1 MPSRARGGGERVRR
15 TSVSAPCIAHAPL
28 PDLVA
33 MADLIGKKFVDVEYT
48 KPDGSAGK
56 LSELAG
62 KGKPVI
68 VDFYTR

>member
-1 MPSRARGGGERVRR
+1 MH
-15 TSVSAPCIAHAPL
+15 VSALHAPL

>member
-1 MPSRARGGGERVRR
+1 MKPP
-15 TSVSAPCIAHAPL
+15 APP

-33 MADLIGKKFVDVEYT
+33 SMADLIGKKFVDVEYT

-68 VDFYTR
+68 VDFYTCR